1 MATTIFYLS
10 IKAVSAAF
18 ILYKVWNIIFGQRMY
33 DFWNVLH
40 NWARIARIRLWKY
53 RKKRMAE
60 NARKARRKA
69 RMQKPLSPKE
79 LPVEKPAQP
88 ERLSTSEIEAMY
100 EKLAK
105 RYDDKPKD
113 EPPQLLIDENPKPKI
128 KPVAFDDP
136 NEVMGK
142 SNIIYYEDPEVARK
156 TPTRS
161 LELKEAELPV
171 DEDIN
176 PEDVEDYCVQQKRLS
191 KDDMQEL
198 MSSESIPDPEFSGAC
213 TFEELGN
220 VADVLLNKTNDKDKD
235 KDKVIDAAETLYMLK
250 DSDIYHFF
258 STSVSM
264 EKQMAKLM
272 KDNLDVSG
280 RPLNGKQTQR
290 TAVDWNKFM

>member
-10 IKAVSAAF
+10 VKAVSAAF
-18 ILYKVWNIIFGQRMY
+18 ILYKVWNIIFSQWMY

-40 NWARIARIRLWKY
+40 NWARVARIRLWKY

-79 LPVEKPAQP
+79 LLVEKPAQP

-105 RYDDKPKD
+105 RYDDKPED
-113 EPPQLLIDENPKPKI
+113 EPPQLLIDEKPKPKI

-156 TPTRS
+156 TPIRS
-161 LELKEAELPV
+161 LELKEVELPV
-171 DEDIN
+171 DEGIKS
-176 PEDVEDYCVQQKRLS
+176 EDVEDNFVQRERLS
-191 KDDMQEL
+191 EDDMQEL
-198 MSSESIPDPEFSGAC
+198 MSSESIPDPEFSEAC
-213 TFEELGN
+213 TFEQLGN
-220 VADVLLNKTNDKDKD
+220 VADVLLNKTTD
-235 KDKVIDAAETLYMLK
+235 KDKVITVAETLYMLK

-264 EKQMAKLM
+264 EKQVDKLIR
-272 KDNLDVSG
+272 DNLDTSGHRSNGMQSG
-280 RPLNGKQTQR
+280 R
-290 TAVDWNKFM
+290 TAIDWTKFM

>member
-1 MATTIFYLS
+1 MTTTIFYLS
-10 IKAVSAAF
+10 VKAVSVTY
-18 ILYKVWNIIFGQRMY
+18 ILYKVWDMIFSQRMY
-33 DFWNVLH
+33 DFWNMLH

-60 NARKARRKA
+60 KARKARRKA
-69 RMQKPLSPKE
+69 RMQKPLLTME
-79 LPVEKPAQP
+79 QAAEKPSQP
-88 ERLSTSEIEAMY
+88 VPLSTSEMEAMFAEI
-100 EKLAK
+100 EKK
-105 RYDDKPKD
+105 FKVDSEDKPL
-113 EPPQLLIDENPKPKI
+113 EVPIEEKPKQRI
-128 KPVAFDDP
+128 KPVVFDDS

-161 LELKEAELPV
+161 LELKEVELPV
-171 DEDIN
+171 DEDIK
-176 PEDVEDYCVQQKRLS
+176 PEDVEDNFVPEEKLS

-198 MSSESIPDPEFSGAC
+198 MSSESVPDPEFSGAC

-220 VADVLLNKTNDKDKD
+220 VADVLLNKTTD
-235 KDKVIDAAETLYMLK
+235 KDKVITAAETLYMLK

-258 STSVSM
+258 STSVST
-264 EKQMAKLM
+264 EKQLGKLM

>member
-18 ILYKVWNIIFGQRMY
+18 ILYKVWNIIFGQRMH

-79 LPVEKPAQP
+79 LHVEKPAQP

-142 SNIIYYEDPEVARK
+142 SNIIYYEDLEVACK
-156 TPTRS
+156 TPTSS

-235 KDKVIDAAETLYMLK
+235 KVIDATETLYMLK